1 MDYSV
6 SRVPELRDTG
16 VRNAPYEEEALT
28 FQLGLAAAMLAIF
41 FFFISFMGLY
51 GAIARSPFLL
61 FMYAVLI
68 LLLLLLECAL
78 VYYFTSSVLEKG
90 VEEQDGQLAHAIR
103 LSLHCCDYNDTI
115 PLNTNIPWSC
125 CGTNGYPRNCT
136 TDRVYGKNC
145 KQQMYSWLKRYQ
157 TLVYGSLA
165 GLHILL
171 SSCSLLRRASSA
183 SRSYT

>member
-78 VYYFTSSVLEKG
+78 VYYFTSSVLE
-90 VEEQDGQLAHAIR
+90 
-103 LSLHCCDYNDTI
+103 
-115 PLNTNIPWSC
+115 
-125 CGTNGYPRNCT
+125 
-136 TDRVYGKNC
+136 NC

-171 SSCSLLRRASSA
+171 SSCSLLRRASTESGRVRT
-183 SRSYT
+183 SRVSPATDPETEDVLMLVLGRGRLGWVEKRNN